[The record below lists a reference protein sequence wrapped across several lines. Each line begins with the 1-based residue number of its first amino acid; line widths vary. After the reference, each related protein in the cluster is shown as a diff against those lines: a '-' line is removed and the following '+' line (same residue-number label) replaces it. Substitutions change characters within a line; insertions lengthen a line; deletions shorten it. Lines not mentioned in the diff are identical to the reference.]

1 MGFRLQWRSYL
12 YPIRVRMLSIS
23 RLFPILAIIVS
34 LLAYYDPSP
43 LLSWKTAIIPLLAMV
58 MFCMGLTLRI
68 NDFKRVWNN
77 PQPIALAII
86 IQFTV
91 MPLAAILLAKAFDLS
106 DELTIGMLI
115 VGACAGGTASNV
127 MTYLAR
133 GDVALSVSM
142 TLASTLWGVIATP
155 LIISATAGEM
165 VQIDSQSILF
175 SVIKMVLIPIIAGIL
190 ITHYQPQ
197 LANKIN
203 KYLADIAS
211 GLILLIIAII
221 VALNAEEISTLGY
234 AVFAAVALHNI
245 IGLISGYAAGKLTRQ
260 TEVTCRT
267 LAIEIGMQ
275 NSGLGVALALKYF
288 GPMAALPGAIFSI
301 WHNIS
306 GAILAGLW
314 RWQTDRKIRA
324 VEENRKQPVK

>member
-1 MGFRLQWRSYL
+1 
-12 YPIRVRMLSIS
+12 MLSVS
-23 RLFPILAIIVS
+23 RLFPLLAIIVA
-34 LLAYYDPSP
+34 LLAYNDPTP
-43 LLSWKTAIIPLLAMV
+43 LMGWKAAIIPLLAMV
-58 MFCMGLTLRI
+58 MFAMGLTLRTS
-68 NDFKRVWNN
+68 DFKRVWHN

-86 IQFTV
+86 IQFSI
-91 MPLAAILLAKAFDLS
+91 MPLAAVLLSKAFGLS
-106 DELTIGMLI
+106 DELTIGMVI

-155 LIISATAGEM
+155 WIISITANEI
-165 VQIDSQSILF
+165 VHIDSFSILL
-175 SVIKMVLIPIIAGIL
+175 SLIKMVLIPILAGVL
-190 ITHYQPQ
+190 ITHFQPSF
-197 LANKIN
+197 ANKIN

-221 VALNAEEISTLGY
+221 VALNADEIGTLGY
-234 AVFAAVALHNI
+234 AVFAAVAFHNI

-267 LAIEIGMQ
+267 LAIEVGMQ
-275 NSGLGVALALKYF
+275 NSGLAVALALKYF
-288 GPMAALPGAIFSI
+288 GPMAALPGAVFSI

-306 GAILAGLW
+306 GAVLAGLW
-314 RWQTDRKIRA
+314 RWQTDIKIRA
-324 VEENRKQPVK
+324 AEKQRGIAVKPFDPSKD

>member
-1 MGFRLQWRSYL
+1 M
-12 YPIRVRMLSIS
+12 
-23 RLFPILAIIVS
+23 A
-34 LLAYYDPSP
+34 
-43 LLSWKTAIIPLLAMV
+43 WKTAIIPLLAMI
-58 MFCMGLTLRI
+58 MFAMGLTLRTT
-68 NDFKRVWNN
+68 DFKRVWQN

-86 IQFTV
+86 IQFSV
-91 MPLAAILLAKAFDLS
+91 MPLAAVLLSKAFGLS
-106 DELTIGMLI
+106 DDLTIGMVI

-142 TLASTLWGVIATP
+142 TLASTLWGVMATP
-155 LIISATAGEM
+155 LIISVMAGES
-165 VQIDSQSILF
+165 VQIDSLGILF
-175 SVIKMVLIPIIAGIL
+175 SLVKMVLIPILAGVL
-190 ITHYQPQ
+190 ITHYQPKF
-197 LANKIN
+197 ANKIN

-221 VALNAEEISTLGY
+221 VALNADEISTLGY
-234 AVFAAVALHNI
+234 GIFAAVALHNI
-245 IGLISGYAAGKLTRQ
+245 IGLISGYMAGKLTRQ

-288 GPMAALPGAIFSI
+288 GPLAALPGAVFSI

-314 RWQTDRKIRA
+314 RWQTDIKIRA
-324 VEENRKQPVK
+324 AQQQRSMPVKPFDPSKE

>member
-1 MGFRLQWRSYL
+1 
-12 YPIRVRMLSIS
+12 
-23 RLFPILAIIVS
+23 
-34 LLAYYDPSP
+34 
-43 LLSWKTAIIPLLAMV
+43 MV
-58 MFCMGLTLRI
+58 
-68 NDFKRVWNN
+68 
-77 PQPIALAII
+77 
-86 IQFTV
+86 
-91 MPLAAILLAKAFDLS
+91 
-106 DELTIGMLI
+106 I

-142 TLASTLWGVIATP
+142 TLASTLWGVMATP
-155 LIISATAGEM
+155 LIISVMAGES
-165 VQIDSQSILF
+165 VQIDSLAILF
-175 SVIKMVLIPIIAGIL
+175 SLVKMVLIPILAGVL
-190 ITHYQPQ
+190 ITHYQPK

-211 GLILLIIAII
+211 ALILLIIAII
-221 VALNAEEISTLGY
+221 VALNADEISTLGY
-234 AVFAAVALHNI
+234 GVFAAVALHNI
-245 IGLISGYAAGKLTRQ
+245 IGLISGYMAGKLTRQ

-288 GPMAALPGAIFSI
+288 GPLAALPGAVFSI

-314 RWQTDRKIRA
+314 RWQTDIKIRA
-324 VEENRKQPVK
+324 AQQKRSAPVKPFDPSK

>member
-1 MGFRLQWRSYL
+1 
-12 YPIRVRMLSIS
+12 MLSIN
-23 RLFPILAIIVS
+23 RLFPILAIIVAI
-34 LLAYYDPSP
+34 LAFNEP
-43 LLSWKTAIIPLLAMV
+43 TPLLAWKASIVPLLAAV
-58 MFCMGLTLRI
+58 MFCMGLTLRA

-86 IQFTV
+86 IQFSV
-91 MPLAAILLAKAFDLS
+91 MPLSALLLANAFSLS
-106 DELTIGMLI
+106 EELTLGMLV

-127 MTYLAR
+127 ITFLAR

-155 LIISATAGEM
+155 WIISLTAGEM
-165 VQIDSQSILF
+165 IEVDSQGILI
-175 SVIKMVLIPIIAGIL
+175 SVIKMVLIPLMGGAL
-190 ITHYQPQ
+190 ITHFQPVF
-197 LANKIN
+197 ANKLSQ
-203 KYLADIAS
+203 YVADIAS
-211 GLILLIIAII
+211 VLILLIIAII
-221 VALNAEEISTLGY
+221 VALNADEIAVLGY
-234 AVFAAVALHNI
+234 AVFFAVIVHNL

-275 NSGLGVALALKYF
+275 NSGLGVAIALKYF
-288 GPMAALPGAIFSI
+288 GPLAALPAAVFSI

-314 RWQTDRKIRA
+314 RWQTDMKIRK
-324 VEENRKQPVK
+324 VEQQKANPVKQFDNV

>member
-1 MGFRLQWRSYL
+1 M
-12 YPIRVRMLSIS
+12 I
-23 RLFPILAIIVS
+23 
-34 LLAYYDPSP
+34 
-43 LLSWKTAIIPLLAMV
+43 
-58 MFCMGLTLRI
+58 MFAMGLTLRTT
-68 NDFKRVWNN
+68 DFKRVWQN

-86 IQFTV
+86 IQFSV
-91 MPLAAILLAKAFDLS
+91 MPLAAVLLAKAFGLS
-106 DELTIGMLI
+106 DDLTIGMVI

-142 TLASTLWGVIATP
+142 TLASTLWGVMATP
-155 LIISATAGEM
+155 LIISVMAGES
-165 VQIDSQSILF
+165 VQIDSLAILF
-175 SVIKMVLIPIIAGIL
+175 SLVKMVLIPILAGVF
-190 ITHYQPQ
+190 ITHYQPKFSH
-197 LANKIN
+197 KIN

-221 VALNAEEISTLGY
+221 VALNADEISTLGY
-234 AVFAAVALHNI
+234 GVFAAVALHNI
-245 IGLISGYAAGKLTRQ
+245 IGLISGYMAGKLTRQ

-288 GPMAALPGAIFSI
+288 GPLAALPGAVFSI

-314 RWQTDRKIRA
+314 RWQTDIKIRA
-324 VEENRKQPVK
+324 ALQQRSMPVKPFDPSEN

>member
-1 MGFRLQWRSYL
+1 
-12 YPIRVRMLSIS
+12 MLSVS
-23 RLFPILAIIVS
+23 RLFPILAIVVS
-34 LLAYYDPSP
+34 LLAYNDPSP
-43 LLSWKTAIIPLLAMV
+43 LISWKDAIIPLLASV
-58 MFCMGLTLRI
+58 MFCMGLTLRLS
-68 NDFKRVWNN
+68 DFKRVWNN
-77 PQPIALAII
+77 PQPIALAIF
-86 IQFTV
+86 IQFSV
-91 MPLAAILLAKAFDLS
+91 MPLAAIFLSKAFNLS
-106 DELTIGMLI
+106 DDLTIGMLI

-155 LIISATAGEM
+155 LIINATVGEM
-165 VQIDSQSILF
+165 VEIDSLGILF
-175 SVIKMVLIPIIAGIL
+175 SVIKIVLIPLLAGVL
-190 ITHYQPQ
+190 ITHYQAEF
-197 LANKIN
+197 ANKIN

-211 GLILLIIAII
+211 AIILLIIAII
-221 VALNAEEISTLGY
+221 VALNADEIATLGY

-288 GPMAALPGAIFSI
+288 GPVAALPGAIFSI

-306 GAILAGLW
+306 GSILAGLW
-314 RWQTDRKIRA
+314 RLQTDMKIRK
-324 VEENRKQPVK
+324 VENQRSSRVKKFDNSSK

>member
-1 MGFRLQWRSYL
+1 
-12 YPIRVRMLSIS
+12 MLSIS

-34 LLAYYDPSP
+34 FLAYYDPSP
-43 LLSWKTAIIPLLAMV
+43 LIGWKSSIIPLLALV

-68 NDFKRVWNN
+68 TDFKRVWNN

-91 MPLAAILLAKAFDLS
+91 MPLTAVLLSKAFNLS
-106 DELTIGMLI
+106 DEFTIGMLI

-127 MTYLAR
+127 MTFLAR

-142 TLASTLWGVIATP
+142 TLTSTLWGVVATP
-155 LIISATAGEM
+155 WIISITAGEM
-165 VQIDSQSILF
+165 VQVDSFSILF
-175 SVIKMVLIPIIAGIL
+175 SIIKMVLIPIAAGVL
-190 ITHYQPQ
+190 ITHYQP
-197 LANKIN
+197 AFTNKVN
-203 KYLADIAS
+203 KYLADVAS
-211 GLILLIIAII
+211 GVILLIIAII
-221 VALNAEEISTLGY
+221 VALNADEIATVGY

-245 IGLISGYAAGKLTRQ
+245 IGLVSGYVAGKLTKQ

-267 LAIEIGMQ
+267 LAIEVGMQ

-301 WHNIS
+301 FHNIS
-306 GAILAGLW
+306 GSVIAGLW
-314 RWQTDRKIRA
+314 RFQTDMKIRA
-324 VEENRKQPVK
+324 VETQRKGQVKAFDPSKDL

>member
-1 MGFRLQWRSYL
+1 
-12 YPIRVRMLSIS
+12 MLSVS
-23 RLFPILAIIVS
+23 RLFPLLAIIVAV
-34 LLAYYDPSP
+34 LAYIDPAP
-43 LLSWKTAIIPLLAMV
+43 LMSWKSTIMPLLAMI
-58 MFCMGLTLRI
+58 MFAMGLTLRSS
-68 NDFKRVWNN
+68 DFKRVWNN

-86 IQFTV
+86 IQFSV
-91 MPLAAILLAKAFDLS
+91 MPIAAVLLSKAFGLS
-106 DELTIGMLI
+106 DELTIGMVI

-142 TLASTLWGVIATP
+142 TLASTLWGVFATP
-155 LIISATAGEM
+155 WIISITAGE
-165 VQIDSQSILF
+165 VIKIDSQGILL
-175 SVIKMVLIPIIAGIL
+175 SLIQMVLIPIVAGFL
-190 ITHYQPQ
+190 ITHFQPNF
-197 LANKIN
+197 ANKIN

-221 VALNAEEISTLGY
+221 VALNAEEIGTLGY
-234 AVFAAVALHNI
+234 GVFAAVALHNI

-288 GPMAALPGAIFSI
+288 GPLAALPGAVFSI

-314 RWQTDRKIRA
+314 RWQTDLKIRA
-324 VEENRKQPVK
+324 AEQQRSMPVKPFDPSKG

>member
-1 MGFRLQWRSYL
+1 
-12 YPIRVRMLSIS
+12 MLSIS

-34 LLAYYDPSP
+34 FLAYYDPSP
-43 LLSWKTAIIPLLAMV
+43 LIGWKSSIIPLLALV

-68 NDFKRVWNN
+68 TDFKRVWNN

-91 MPLAAILLAKAFDLS
+91 MPLTAVLLSKAFNLS
-106 DELTIGMLI
+106 DEFTIGMLI

-127 MTYLAR
+127 MTFLAR

-142 TLASTLWGVIATP
+142 TLTSTLWGVVATP
-155 LIISATAGEM
+155 WIISITAGEM
-165 VQIDSQSILF
+165 VQVDSFSILF
-175 SVIKMVLIPIIAGIL
+175 SIIKMVLIPIAAGVL
-190 ITHYQPQ
+190 ITHYQP
-197 LANKIN
+197 AFTNKVN
-203 KYLADIAS
+203 KYLADVAS
-211 GLILLIIAII
+211 GVILLIIAII
-221 VALNAEEISTLGY
+221 VALNADEIATVGY

-245 IGLISGYAAGKLTRQ
+245 MGLVSGYVAGKLTKQ

-267 LAIEIGMQ
+267 LAIEVGMQ

-301 WHNIS
+301 FHNIS
-306 GAILAGLW
+306 GSVIAGLW
-314 RWQTDRKIRA
+314 RFQTDMKIRA
-324 VEENRKQPVK
+324 VETQRKGQVKAFDPSKDL

>member
-1 MGFRLQWRSYL
+1 
-12 YPIRVRMLSIS
+12 MLSVS
-23 RLFPILAIIVS
+23 RLFPLLAIIVAV
-34 LLAYYDPSP
+34 LAYIDPAP
-43 LLSWKTAIIPLLAMV
+43 LMSWKSAIMPLLAMI
-58 MFCMGLTLRI
+58 MFAMGLTLRSS
-68 NDFKRVWNN
+68 DFKRVWNN

-86 IQFTV
+86 IQFSV
-91 MPLAAILLAKAFDLS
+91 MPIAAVLLSKAFALS
-106 DELTIGMLI
+106 DELTIGMVI

-142 TLASTLWGVIATP
+142 TLASTLWGVFATP
-155 LIISATAGEM
+155 WIISITAGE
-165 VQIDSQSILF
+165 VIKIDSQGILL
-175 SVIKMVLIPIIAGIL
+175 SLIKMVLIPIVAGFL
-190 ITHYQPQ
+190 ITHFQPNF
-197 LANKIN
+197 ANKIN

-221 VALNAEEISTLGY
+221 VALNAEEIGTLGY
-234 AVFAAVALHNI
+234 GVFAAVALHNI

-288 GPMAALPGAIFSI
+288 GPLAALPGAVFSI

-314 RWQTDRKIRA
+314 RWQTDLKIRA
-324 VEENRKQPVK
+324 AEQQRNMPVKPFDPSKG

>member
-1 MGFRLQWRSYL
+1 
-12 YPIRVRMLSIS
+12 MLSVS
-23 RLFPILAIIVS
+23 RLFPILAIIVA
-34 LLAYYDPSP
+34 LLAYNDPAP
-43 LLSWKTAIIPLLAMV
+43 LVAWKTAIIPLLAMI
-58 MFCMGLTLRI
+58 MFAMGLTLRTT
-68 NDFKRVWNN
+68 DFKRVWQN

-86 IQFTV
+86 IQFSV
-91 MPLAAILLAKAFDLS
+91 MPLAAVLLAKAFGLS
-106 DELTIGMLI
+106 DDLTIGMVI

-142 TLASTLWGVIATP
+142 TLASTLWGVMATP
-155 LIISATAGEM
+155 LIISVMAGES
-165 VQIDSQSILF
+165 VKIDSLGILF
-175 SVIKMVLIPIIAGIL
+175 SLVKMVLIPILAGVL
-190 ITHYQPQ
+190 ITHYQPKF
-197 LANKIN
+197 ANKIN

-221 VALNAEEISTLGY
+221 VALNADEISTLGY
-234 AVFAAVALHNI
+234 GVLAAVALHNI
-245 IGLISGYAAGKLTRQ
+245 IGLISGYVAGKITRQ

-288 GPMAALPGAIFSI
+288 GPMAALPGAVFSI

-306 GAILAGLW
+306 GAILSGLW
-314 RWQTDRKIRA
+314 RWQTDIKIRA
-324 VEENRKQPVK
+324 AQQQRSMPVKPFDPSKE

>member
-1 MGFRLQWRSYL
+1 
-12 YPIRVRMLSIS
+12 MLSVS
-23 RLFPILAIIVS
+23 RLFPILAIIVA
-34 LLAYYDPSP
+34 LLAYNDPAP
-43 LLSWKTAIIPLLAMV
+43 LMAWKTAIIPLLAMI
-58 MFCMGLTLRI
+58 MFAMGLTLRTT
-68 NDFKRVWNN
+68 DFKRVWQN

-86 IQFTV
+86 IQFSV
-91 MPLAAILLAKAFDLS
+91 MPLAAVLLSKAFGLS
-106 DELTIGMLI
+106 DDLTIGMVI

-142 TLASTLWGVIATP
+142 TLASTLWGVMATP
-155 LIISATAGEM
+155 LIISVMAGES
-165 VQIDSQSILF
+165 VQIDSLGILF
-175 SVIKMVLIPIIAGIL
+175 SLVKMVLIPILAGVL
-190 ITHYQPQ
+190 ITHYQPKF
-197 LANKIN
+197 AHKIN

-221 VALNAEEISTLGY
+221 VALNADEISTLGY
-234 AVFAAVALHNI
+234 GIFAAVALHNI
-245 IGLISGYAAGKLTRQ
+245 IGLISGYMAGKLTRQ

-288 GPMAALPGAIFSI
+288 GPLAALPGAVFSI

-314 RWQTDRKIRA
+314 RWQTDIKIRA
-324 VEENRKQPVK
+324 AQQQRSMPVKPFDPSKE

>member
-1 MGFRLQWRSYL
+1 
-12 YPIRVRMLSIS
+12 MLSVS
-23 RLFPILAIIVS
+23 RLFPILAIIVA
-34 LLAYYDPSP
+34 LLAYNDPAP
-43 LLSWKTAIIPLLAMV
+43 LVAWKTAIIPLLAMI
-58 MFCMGLTLRI
+58 MFAMGLTLRTT
-68 NDFKRVWNN
+68 DFKRVWQN

-86 IQFTV
+86 IQFSV
-91 MPLAAILLAKAFDLS
+91 MPLAAVLLAKAFGLS
-106 DELTIGMLI
+106 DDLTIGMVI

-142 TLASTLWGVIATP
+142 TLASTLWGVMATP
-155 LIISATAGEM
+155 LIISVMAGES
-165 VQIDSQSILF
+165 VKIDSLGILF
-175 SVIKMVLIPIIAGIL
+175 SLVKMVLIPILAGVL
-190 ITHYQPQ
+190 ITHYQPKF
-197 LANKIN
+197 ANKIN

-221 VALNAEEISTLGY
+221 VALNADEISTLGY
-234 AVFAAVALHNI
+234 GVLAAVALHNI
-245 IGLISGYAAGKLTRQ
+245 IGLISGYMAGKITRQ

-288 GPMAALPGAIFSI
+288 GPMAALPGAVFSI

-314 RWQTDRKIRA
+314 RWQTDIKIRA
-324 VEENRKQPVK
+324 AQQQRSMPVKPFDPSEN

>member
-1 MGFRLQWRSYL
+1 
-12 YPIRVRMLSIS
+12 MLSIS
-23 RLFPILAIIVS
+23 RLFPVLAIVVT
-34 LLAYYDPSP
+34 LLAYHDPSP
-43 LLSWKTAIIPLLAMV
+43 LIGWKSSIIPLLALV
-58 MFCMGLTLRI
+58 MFCMGLTLRL

-77 PQPIALAII
+77 PQPIALAIV

-91 MPLAAILLAKAFDLS
+91 MPLSAVLLAKAFNLS
-106 DELTIGMLI
+106 DDLTIGMLI

-142 TLASTLWGVIATP
+142 TLASTLWGIMATP
-155 LIISATAGEM
+155 WIIGLTVGEM
-165 VQIDSQSILF
+165 VQIDSLSILF
-175 SVIKMVLIPIIAGIL
+175 SIIKMVLIPIAAGAL
-190 ITHYQPQ
+190 ITHYQSEI
-197 LANKIN
+197 ANKIN

-211 GLILLIIAII
+211 AIILLIIAII
-221 VALNAEEISTLGY
+221 VALNADEIATIGY

-245 IGLISGYAAGKLTRQ
+245 LGLLSGYIAGKLTKQ

-267 LAIEIGMQ
+267 LAIEVGMQ

-288 GPMAALPGAIFSI
+288 GPIAALPGAIFSI

-306 GAILAGLW
+306 GSILSGLW
-314 RWQTDRKIRA
+314 RMQTDMKIRT
-324 VEENRKQPVK
+324 VEKQRRGSVKSFDPSNND

>member
-1 MGFRLQWRSYL
+1 
-12 YPIRVRMLSIS
+12 MLSVS
-23 RLFPILAIIVS
+23 RLFPILAIIVA
-34 LLAYYDPSP
+34 LLAYNDPAP
-43 LLSWKTAIIPLLAMV
+43 LLAWKTAIIPLLAMI
-58 MFCMGLTLRI
+58 MFAMGLTLRTT
-68 NDFKRVWNN
+68 DFKRVWQN

-86 IQFTV
+86 IQFSV
-91 MPLAAILLAKAFDLS
+91 MPLAAVLLAKAFGLS
-106 DELTIGMLI
+106 DDLTIGMVI

-142 TLASTLWGVIATP
+142 TLASTLWGVMATP
-155 LIISATAGEM
+155 LIISVMAGES
-165 VQIDSQSILF
+165 VQIDSLAILF
-175 SVIKMVLIPIIAGIL
+175 SLIKMVLIPILAGVL
-190 ITHYQPQ
+190 ITHYQPKF
-197 LANKIN
+197 AHKIN

-221 VALNAEEISTLGY
+221 VALNADEISTLGY
-234 AVFAAVALHNI
+234 GVFAAVALHNI
-245 IGLISGYAAGKLTRQ
+245 IGLISGYMAGKLTRQ

-288 GPMAALPGAIFSI
+288 GPLAALPGAVFSI

-314 RWQTDRKIRA
+314 RWQTDIKIRA
-324 VEENRKQPVK
+324 TLQQRNMPVKPFDPSEN

>member
-1 MGFRLQWRSYL
+1 
-12 YPIRVRMLSIS
+12 MLSVS
-23 RLFPILAIIVS
+23 RLFPFLAIIVAF
-34 LLAYYDPSP
+34 LAYNDPSP
-43 LLSWKTAIIPLLAMV
+43 LIGWKTAIMPLLAMV
-58 MFCMGLTLRI
+58 MFTMGLTLRAR
-68 NDFKRVWNN
+68 DFKRVWNN

-86 IQFTV
+86 IQFSV
-91 MPLAAILLAKAFDLS
+91 MPIAAVLLAKAFDLS
-106 DELTIGMLI
+106 DELTIGMVI

-127 MTYLAR
+127 ITYLAR

-155 LIISATAGEM
+155 LIISVTAGET
-165 VQIDSQSILF
+165 VQIDSQSILL
-175 SVIKMVLIPIIAGIL
+175 SLIKMVLIPILAGVL
-190 ITHYQPQ
+190 ITHYQPRF
-197 LANKIN
+197 ASKVN
-203 KYLADIAS
+203 KYLANIAS

-221 VALNAEEISTLGY
+221 VALNADEIATLGY
-234 AVFAAVALHNI
+234 GVFAAVALHNI
-245 IGLISGYAAGKLTRQ
+245 IGLISGYTAGKLTRQ

-288 GPMAALPGAIFSI
+288 GPMAALPGAVFSV

-314 RWQTDRKIRA
+314 SWQTDIKIRA
-324 VEENRKQPVK
+324 AEQKRNMIVKPFDPSEDKH

>member
-1 MGFRLQWRSYL
+1 
-12 YPIRVRMLSIS
+12 MLSVS
-23 RLFPILAIIVS
+23 RLFPILAIIVA
-34 LLAYYDPSP
+34 LLAYNDPAP
-43 LLSWKTAIIPLLAMV
+43 LMAWKTAIIPLLAMI
-58 MFCMGLTLRI
+58 MFAMGLTLRTT
-68 NDFKRVWNN
+68 DFKRVWQN

-86 IQFTV
+86 IQFSV
-91 MPLAAILLAKAFDLS
+91 MPLAAVLLSKAFGLS
-106 DELTIGMLI
+106 DDLTIGMVI

-142 TLASTLWGVIATP
+142 TLASTLWGVMATP
-155 LIISATAGEM
+155 LIISVMAGES
-165 VQIDSQSILF
+165 VQIDSLGILF
-175 SVIKMVLIPIIAGIL
+175 SLVKMVLIPILAGVL
-190 ITHYQPQ
+190 ITHYQPKF
-197 LANKIN
+197 ANKIN

-221 VALNAEEISTLGY
+221 VALNADEISTLGY
-234 AVFAAVALHNI
+234 GIFAAVALHNI
-245 IGLISGYAAGKLTRQ
+245 IGLISGYMAGKLTRQ

-288 GPMAALPGAIFSI
+288 GPLAALPGAVFSI

-314 RWQTDRKIRA
+314 RWQTDIKIRA
-324 VEENRKQPVK
+324 AQQQRSMPVKPFDPSKE

>member
-1 MGFRLQWRSYL
+1 
-12 YPIRVRMLSIS
+12 MLSVS
-23 RLFPILAIIVS
+23 RLFPILAIIVA
-34 LLAYYDPSP
+34 LLAYNDPAP
-43 LLSWKTAIIPLLAMV
+43 LMAWNTAIIPLLAMI
-58 MFCMGLTLRI
+58 MFAMGLTLRTT
-68 NDFKRVWNN
+68 DFKRVWQN

-86 IQFTV
+86 IQFSV
-91 MPLAAILLAKAFDLS
+91 MPLAAVLLAKAFGLS
-106 DELTIGMLI
+106 DDLTIGMVI

-142 TLASTLWGVIATP
+142 TLASTLWGVMATP
-155 LIISATAGEM
+155 LIISVMAGES
-165 VQIDSQSILF
+165 VQVDSLAILF
-175 SVIKMVLIPIIAGIL
+175 SLVKMVLIPILAGVL
-190 ITHYQPQ
+190 ITHYQPKF
-197 LANKIN
+197 ANKIN

-221 VALNAEEISTLGY
+221 VALNADEISTLGY
-234 AVFAAVALHNI
+234 GVFAAVALHNI

-288 GPMAALPGAIFSI
+288 GPLAALPGAVFSI

-306 GAILAGLW
+306 GAVLAGLW
-314 RWQTDRKIRA
+314 RWHTDIKIRA
-324 VEENRKQPVK
+324 AQQQRSMPVKPFDPSKE

>member
-1 MGFRLQWRSYL
+1 
-12 YPIRVRMLSIS
+12 MLSVS
-23 RLFPILAIIVS
+23 RLFPILAIIVA
-34 LLAYYDPSP
+34 LLAYNDPAP
-43 LLSWKTAIIPLLAMV
+43 LMAWKTAIIPLLAMI
-58 MFCMGLTLRI
+58 MFAMGLTLRTT
-68 NDFKRVWNN
+68 DFKRVWQN

-86 IQFTV
+86 IQFSV
-91 MPLAAILLAKAFDLS
+91 MPLAAVLLAKAFGLS
-106 DELTIGMLI
+106 DDLTIGMVI

-142 TLASTLWGVIATP
+142 TLASTLWGVMATP
-155 LIISATAGEM
+155 LIISVMAGES
-165 VQIDSQSILF
+165 VQIDSLGILF
-175 SVIKMVLIPIIAGIL
+175 SLVKMVLIPILAGVL
-190 ITHYQPQ
+190 ITHYQPKF
-197 LANKIN
+197 ANKIN

-211 GLILLIIAII
+211 ALILLIIAII
-221 VALNAEEISTLGY
+221 VALNADEISTLGY
-234 AVFAAVALHNI
+234 GVFAAVALHNI
-245 IGLISGYAAGKLTRQ
+245 IGLISGYMAGKITRQ

-288 GPMAALPGAIFSI
+288 GPLAALPGAVFSI

-314 RWQTDRKIRA
+314 RWQTDIKIRA
-324 VEENRKQPVK
+324 AQQKRSMPVKPFDPSKK

>member
-1 MGFRLQWRSYL
+1 
-12 YPIRVRMLSIS
+12 MLSVS
-23 RLFPILAIIVS
+23 RLFPILAIVVS
-34 LLAYYDPSP
+34 LLAYNDPSP
-43 LLSWKTAIIPLLAMV
+43 LISWKNAIIPLLAAV
-58 MFCMGLTLRI
+58 MFCMGLTLRL

-77 PQPIALAII
+77 PQPIALAIV

-91 MPLAAILLAKAFDLS
+91 MPLSAVLLAKAFNLS
-106 DELTIGMLI
+106 DDLTIGMLI

-142 TLASTLWGVIATP
+142 TLASTLWGVMATP
-155 LIISATAGEM
+155 WIISITVGEM
-165 VQIDSQSILF
+165 VQIDSLSILL
-175 SVIKMVLIPIIAGIL
+175 SIIKMVLIPIAAGVI
-190 ITHYQPQ
+190 ITHYQPE

-211 GLILLIIAII
+211 GIILLIIAII
-221 VALNAEEISTLGY
+221 VALNADEIATVGY
-234 AVFAAVALHNI
+234 AVFAAVALHNLL
-245 IGLISGYAAGKLTRQ
+245 GLISGYAAGKLTKQ

-267 LAIEIGMQ
+267 LAIEVGMQ

-288 GPMAALPGAIFSI
+288 GPIAALPGAIFSI

-306 GAILAGLW
+306 GSILAGLW
-314 RWQTDRKIRA
+314 RLQTDMKIRK
-324 VEENRKQPVK
+324 VEKKCSTGVKKFNTPSE

>member
-1 MGFRLQWRSYL
+1 M
-12 YPIRVRMLSIS
+12 I
-23 RLFPILAIIVS
+23 
-34 LLAYYDPSP
+34 
-43 LLSWKTAIIPLLAMV
+43 
-58 MFCMGLTLRI
+58 MFTMGLTLRTT
-68 NDFKRVWNN
+68 DFKRVWQN

-86 IQFTV
+86 IQFSV
-91 MPLAAILLAKAFDLS
+91 MPLAAVLLAKAFGLS
-106 DELTIGMLI
+106 DDLTIGMVI

-142 TLASTLWGVIATP
+142 TLASTLWGVMATP
-155 LIISATAGEM
+155 LIISVMAGES
-165 VQIDSQSILF
+165 VQIDSLAILF
-175 SVIKMVLIPIIAGIL
+175 SLVKMVLIPVLTGVL
-190 ITHYQPQ
+190 ITHYQPK
-197 LANKIN
+197 LAHRIN

-211 GLILLIIAII
+211 ALILLIIAII
-221 VALNAEEISTLGY
+221 VALNADEISTLGY
-234 AVFAAVALHNI
+234 GVFAAVALHNI
-245 IGLISGYAAGKLTRQ
+245 IGLISGYMAGKLTRQ

-288 GPMAALPGAIFSI
+288 GPLAALPGAVFSI

-314 RWQTDRKIRA
+314 RWQTDIKIRA
-324 VEENRKQPVK
+324 AQQKRSAPVKPFDPSK